1 VGKEKR
7 TLPQAGG
14 ISQHTFRVAKEAVIT
29 DTNVVDRLIVIGIGL
44 VVIGI
49 GAVITYTG
57 NYLATPEQKKQMVAK
72 LMRIHG
78 IIFVAWGLAYLIY
91 CIVALSG

>member
-1 VGKEKR
+1 MGKEKR
-7 TLPQAGG
+7 SLPAAGR
-14 ISQHTFRVAKEAVIT
+14 ISRHSFFIAKEEIIT
-29 DTNVVDRLIVIGIGL
+29 DTVVYRLILIGIGL

-78 IIFVAWGLAYLIY
+78 VIFVALGLAYLIY
-91 CIVALSG
+91 CIVALRG

>member
-1 VGKEKR
+1 MGKEKG
-7 TLPQAGG
+7 TLPPVGG
-14 ISQHTFRVAKEAVIT
+14 ISRYSFCLAKEEVIT
-29 DTNVVDRLIVIGIGL
+29 DTNVVDRLILIGIGL

-78 IIFVAWGLAYLIY
+78 VIFVSLGLAYLIY
-91 CIVALSG
+91 CIVALRG

>member
-1 VGKEKR
+1 M
-7 TLPQAGG
+7 
-14 ISQHTFRVAKEAVIT
+14 
-29 DTNVVDRLIVIGIGL
+29 NVVYRLILLGIGL

-49 GAVITYTG
+49 GAIITYTG
-57 NYLATPEQKKQMVAK
+57 NYLATPEQKKHMVAK

-78 IIFVAWGLAYLIY
+78 VIFVALGLAYLIY